1 MKGRILF
8 IALSLLG
15 LSACAEKDDKNNLRE
30 KARLEEEGQQQKVQE
45 RARRMEE
52 ELADRHFF
60 YNAFEGEYLGSLTV
74 GNQEYSVR
82 FTFARSLP
90 QYMGDRVREL
100 SEIENDINN
109 LFFHMQVVQWHPADT
124 STAVGCRVTGIRP
137 NMEEGQVVIASND
150 CTNLYTVM
158 ISEGGARAFTEK
170 EQKAQNLATRIKN
183 KELSAITN
191 LIGYVQPSSVS
202 ARYAFT
208 VRRVQ

>member
-1 MKGRILF
+1 MKGKIFLAA
-8 IALSLLG
+8 IALLG
-15 LSACAEKDDKNNLRE
+15 LSACAEKDDKNNLKER
-30 KARLEEEGQQQKVQE
+30 ARLEEEGQQQKVQE
-45 RARRMEE
+45 RARKMEAD
-52 ELADRHFF
+52 LADRHYF

-74 GNQEYSVR
+74 GNQEYRIR

-90 QYMGDRVREL
+90 PYTGDRVREL
-100 SEIENDINN
+100 SEIENDLNN

-150 CTNLYTVM
+150 CPNLYTVM
-158 ISEGGARAFTEK
+158 ISEGGAQAFTQK
-170 EQKAQNLATRIKN
+170 EQKAQGLAARIKN
-183 KELSAITN
+183 KELSEVTS

-208 VRRVQ
+208 VTRVQ